1 MEFIQREIPAPCAHP
16 SIDLHS
22 LASDD
27 PLITPIT
34 VDWQKEKCALLDF
47 PFKEPID
54 QHSSMAGQKLQAFAP
69 WLCDSI
75 GADGNCLFRC
85 LSKVISGSEEHHAKL
100 RGEICRYMVS
110 DGKDIIGWYFNQ
122 VLSTTPSEHLSRTC
136 MYNNGNWGT
145 DAELIAASAL
155 LQTDIYVANK
165 IYHSEDSDEAEIRW
179 SRIRASNNNNN
190 NHALYI
196 TNYSNHY
203 QPVTRM
209 INSHTPTFFFHDT
222 TPININ

>member
-1 MEFIQREIPAPCAHP
+1 MEFIQQEIPVPCAHP
-16 SIDLHS
+16 STDLHS
-22 LASDD
+22 LSSDD
-27 PLITPIT
+27 PLITSIT

-100 RGEICRYMVS
+100 RGEICLYMVS

-136 MYNNGNWGT
+136 MYNNGNWDT

-155 LQTDIYVANK
+155 LQTDIYVVKNMGQRNLRDR
-165 IYHSEDSDEAEIRW
+165 SSLMQGF
-179 SRIRASNNNNN
+179 S
-190 NHALYI
+190 
-196 TNYSNHY
+196 
-203 QPVTRM
+203 
-209 INSHTPTFFFHDT
+209 
-222 TPININ
+222 

>member
-1 MEFIQREIPAPCAHP
+1 MEFIQQEIPAPCAHP
-16 SIDLHS
+16 SNDLHC
-22 LASDD
+22 LASDV

-54 QHSSMAGQKLQAFAP
+54 QHSSVAGQRLQAFAP

-100 RGEICRYMVS
+100 RDEICRYMVS
-110 DGKDIIGWYFNQ
+110 DGKDIIGLYFNQ
-122 VLSTTPSEHLSRTC
+122 VLSPIPSEHLIRTC

-145 DAELIAASAL
+145 NAELIAASAL
-155 LQTDIYVANK
+155 LQMDIYVAKKYIIRK
-165 IYHSEDSDEAEIRW
+165 I
-179 SRIRASNNNNN
+179 
-190 NHALYI
+190 
-196 TNYSNHY
+196 
-203 QPVTRM
+203 VTM
-209 INSHTPTFFFHDT
+209 KKSVGQVKEHLIPKT
-222 TPININ
+222 TTTSMPYT

>member
-1 MEFIQREIPAPCAHP
+1 
-16 SIDLHS
+16 
-22 LASDD
+22 
-27 PLITPIT
+27 
-34 VDWQKEKCALLDF
+34 
-47 PFKEPID
+47 
-54 QHSSMAGQKLQAFAP
+54 
-69 WLCDSI
+69 
-75 GADGNCLFRC
+75 
-85 LSKVISGSEEHHAKL
+85 
-100 RGEICRYMVS
+100 
-110 DGKDIIGWYFNQ
+110 
-122 VLSTTPSEHLSRTC
+122 

-155 LQTDIYVANK
+155 LQTDIYIANK

-190 NHALYI
+190 NNNYALYI

-222 TPININ
+222 TPININQFIYLKLLLSHEHLQFFESAQRQGTSNLVGTSARGYSGNAIPIMVSPDIGNATCNGTSPVAKTT